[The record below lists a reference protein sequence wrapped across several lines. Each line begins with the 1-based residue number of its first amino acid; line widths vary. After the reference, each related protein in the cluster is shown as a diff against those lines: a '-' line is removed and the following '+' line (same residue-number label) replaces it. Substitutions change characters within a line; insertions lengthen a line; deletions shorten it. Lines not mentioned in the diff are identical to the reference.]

1 MSNETKTQRGW
12 NDYVLTPMGAI
23 KMSDVYKDLA
33 IPLPLMSDPDAT
45 VMSQL
50 NHILYLQSTI
60 CLECKGIM
68 EMQSKEANFD
78 VYAQQQT
85 VLNSLFVQHMELSI
99 KATKLISAEQDTLG
113 VSASSTESTEQEGV
127 QLSARTLS
135 EPHAEDGVQLIERLV
150 GRTLSCEPYVDE

>member
-23 KMSDVYKDLA
+23 KMSDVYKQLA

-99 KATKLISAEQDTLG
+99 KATKLISAEQDALG
-113 VSASSTESTEQEGV
+113 VSASSTEEEEGV
-127 QLSARTLS
+127 QLSART
-135 EPHAEDGVQLIERLV
+135 PAEDGVQLVERLV
-150 GRTLSCEPYVDE
+150 GRTLSCAPYVDE